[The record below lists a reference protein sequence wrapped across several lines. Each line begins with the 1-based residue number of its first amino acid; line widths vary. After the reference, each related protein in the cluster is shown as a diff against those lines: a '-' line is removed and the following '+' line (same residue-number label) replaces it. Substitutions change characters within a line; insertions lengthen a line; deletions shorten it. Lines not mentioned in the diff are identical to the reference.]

1 MPQRA
6 QAAASCRF
14 RHREHTPPCP
24 DRVNGRPVRPQA
36 AQEGG
41 VNTVDPRQISSVTK
55 RPAAGGAP
63 LVSTSLACPPASAT
77 ARLRSTAG

>member
-1 MPQRA
+1 
-6 QAAASCRF
+6 
-14 RHREHTPPCP
+14 
-24 DRVNGRPVRPQA
+24 VRPQA